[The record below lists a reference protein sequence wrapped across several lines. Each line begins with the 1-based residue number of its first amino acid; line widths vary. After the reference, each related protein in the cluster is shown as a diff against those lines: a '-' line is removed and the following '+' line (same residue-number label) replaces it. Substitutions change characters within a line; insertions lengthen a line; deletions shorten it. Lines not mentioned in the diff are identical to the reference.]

1 MNRYILVAVLA
12 ASTVLAGCQASAP
25 STRNFSHLRLPD
37 TTRAAAYDAAYA
49 ALAAR
54 YPIATSDRATGTIT
68 TEPVENRERTGGR
81 QVGDL
86 VGMTRRVRRVAT
98 VRVTDADNA
107 AEIWCKVTLAQHDTD
122 AARMFSNDLALND
135 APTATAADR
144 DAATT
149 REQNEV
155 WRVLRRD
162 KLAERTV
169 LQDIR
174 KSLGMADGA

>member
-1 MNRYILVAVLA
+1 
-12 ASTVLAGCQASAP
+12 
-25 STRNFSHLRLPD
+25 
-37 TTRAAAYDAAYA
+37 
-49 ALAAR
+49 
-54 YPIATSDRATGTIT
+54 
-68 TEPVENRERTGGR
+68 
-81 QVGDL
+81 
-86 VGMTRRVRRVAT
+86 
-98 VRVTDADNA
+98 
-107 AEIWCKVTLAQHDTD
+107 
-122 AARMFSNDLALND
+122 MFSNDLALND